1 MPNTEGVGA
10 IRVTGP
16 INAAGLEMTLE
27 TGKLAPQADGAVLV
41 RVGDTV
47 ILSTVVTSKP
57 REGIDF
63 FPLTVDV
70 EERMYA
76 AGKIPGGVFRRE
88 GRPGEPAILTC
99 RLTDRPLRPSFPEG
113 FRNEVQVVAT
123 IMGADL
129 INPHDVLSINGA
141 SAALTVSGIPFDGPI
156 GAVRLSRQGSEWIAH
171 PTFEESTE
179 STFELVVAG
188 RMIES
193 GDIAIMMVEA
203 GGTEATW
210 RLYEEGAPKVT
221 EEVIADGLEE
231 AKQWIKASIE
241 LQKKLRTEVISARGP
256 IADIPYEIHTDYDDD
271 VFDAVA
277 EQATASTSEAMAI
290 ADKIDPQRSS
300 RRDPRGPA
308 ARAVRHARRAPAVP
322 RRASKQIKP
331 AFRSLQKQVVRSRIV
346 NEGLRIDGRGTTDI
360 RPLSAEVDLLPT
372 AHGTGLFQRGETQV
386 LSVLTLGM
394 PRMEQFIGLD
404 ELRGTRKRYI
414 HHYNFPPYSTGETGR
429 VGSPKRREIGH
440 GALAE
445 RALVPVVPSME
456 EWPYVLRIVSDV
468 LSSNGSTSMASVCGS
483 TLSMLDGGVP
493 LKASVAG
500 IAMGLVYAEGKYTTL
515 TDILGT
521 EDAFGDMD
529 FKVAGTRDFVT
540 ALQLDT
546 KIDGLPADVLRE
558 ALLQARDA
566 RLKIL
571 DVMDAEIVDAPR
583 RRQAERTEDRQLRD
597 PDGQDRRGDRA
608 QGQGHQHHHAGD
620 GRRRVGERRRRRRHR
635 EHRLHRRHRGRG
647 GPPPDRADP
656 RPAHRRARRRVHRQ
670 GGERHQVRGVRQHP
684 SGPRRPAP
692 HLQARARQAH
702 RPGGGRPQPGR
713 RGHRPRRR
721 HRQLGQALA
730 SPWPAT
736 SAEPGDAVRRRAP
749 SSNGGERA
757 QRRAV
762 LPASESPRDNGG
774 DTATG
779 SDGGDVDVASFDA
792 PWDSQAREEFGDLGP
807 AEAGR
812 SGGDRR
818 RASRRR
824 RAVAVVG
831 VGADRS
837 SRPAADASMTG
848 ASMGSTGIPNT
859 SIQDEL
865 VDDNEGIRRTRL
877 DSGLRVVTEHLPGLR
892 SAAVGFWVGT
902 GSRDE
907 PESVAG
913 ASHFLEHLLFKGSE
927 TRHAAEIAEAVE
939 SCGGDMNAFT
949 GQEITAYYVRV
960 PDRHLDLALDI
971 LSDIVWSP
979 ALRARR
985 GRVGAAGDPRR
996 DPDA

>member
-1 MPNTEGVGA
+1 MGDA
-10 IRVTGP
+10 IRVSGP

-41 RVGDTV
+41 RVGDTT

-129 INPHDVLSINGA
+129 VNPHDVLSINGA

-156 GAVRLSRQGSEWIAH
+156 GAVRLSRQGSDWLAH
-171 PTFEESTE
+171 PSFEESTE

-188 RMIES
+188 RMIEG

-221 EEVIADGLEE
+221 EEVIAQGLEE
-231 AKQWIKASIE
+231 SKQWIKASIE
-241 LQKKLRTEVISARGP
+241 LQKQLRAAVISARGP
-256 IADIPYEIHTDYDDD
+256 IAAIPYDIHSDYDADL
-271 VFDAVA
+271 FDAVA
-277 EQATASTSEAMAI
+277 EQATASTKEAMSI
-290 ADKIDPQRSS
+290 ADKTTRNDRLDEIYSGLVLALCGTDDEPQQYVS
-300 RRDPRGPA
+300 RI
-308 ARAVRHARRAPAVP
+308 
-322 RRASKQIKP
+322 KQIKP
-331 AFRSLQKQVVRSRIV
+331 AFRALQKKVVRSRIV

-360 RPLSAEVDLLPT
+360 RPLSAEVEILPT
-372 AHGTGLFQRGETQV
+372 AHGSGLFQRGETQV

-404 ELRGTRKRYI
+404 ELRGTTKRYI

-445 RALVPVVPSME
+445 RALVPVVPSVE

-493 LKASVAG
+493 LKAPVAG
-500 IAMGLVYAEGKYTTL
+500 IAMGLVFAEGKYTTL

-546 KIDGLPADVLRE
+546 KIDGLPADVLAQ

-566 RLKIL
+566 RMKIL
-571 DVMDAEIVDAPR
+571 DVMDAAISTHRDDVKATAPKIISFEIPMDKIGEVIGPKGKVINTITQETGADVSVS
-583 RRQAERTEDRQLRD
+583 D
-597 PDGQDRRGDRA
+597 DGVVGTVSI
-608 QGQGHQHHHAGD
+608 GSKD
-620 GRRRVGERRRRRRHR
+620 GAAVE
-635 EHRLHRRHRGRG
+635 E
-647 GPPPDRADP
+647 
-656 RPAHRRARRRVHRQ
+656 ARRRIELILDPPTAELGAEYTGKVVNVTKFGAFVNVLPGRDGLLHISKLGR
-670 GGERHQVRGVRQHP
+670 GKRIDRVEDVLNLGDEVTVRVDDIDNAGKLSLSLAGDEPEPGESSGPAGGVTSPNGEREG
-684 SGPRRPAP
+684 
-692 HLQARARQAH
+692 
-702 RPGGGRPQPGR
+702 
-713 RGHRPRRR
+713 
-721 HRQLGQALA
+721 
-730 SPWPAT
+730 
-736 SAEPGDAVRRRAP
+736 RAP
-749 SSNGGERA
+749 R
-757 QRRAV
+757 
-762 LPASESPRDNGG
+762 SESPRAD
-774 DTATG
+774 APR
-779 SDGGDVDVASFDA
+779 DGGGETVETASFDDA
-792 PWDSQAREEFGDLGP
+792 WDSQARAEFGDLGP
-807 AEAGR
+807 AEVGR
-812 SGGDRR
+812 PGGDRGGER
-818 RASRRR
+818 RGGGGGGRRR
-824 RAVAVVG
+824 G
-831 VGADRS
+831 G
-837 SRPAADASMTG
+837 G
-848 ASMGSTGIPNT
+848 GG
-859 SIQDEL
+859 
-865 VDDNEGIRRTRL
+865 RR
-877 DSGLRVVTEHLPGLR
+877 
-892 SAAVGFWVGT
+892 
-902 GSRDE
+902 
-907 PESVAG
+907 
-913 ASHFLEHLLFKGSE
+913 
-927 TRHAAEIAEAVE
+927 
-939 SCGGDMNAFT
+939 
-949 GQEITAYYVRV
+949 
-960 PDRHLDLALDI
+960 
-971 LSDIVWSP
+971 
-979 ALRARR
+979 
-985 GRVGAAGDPRR
+985 
-996 DPDA
+996 